1 MARVGEIDFGDLEGD
16 LEQVVKE
23 ATITLHSKLKLYEAA
38 SRGGIGTPVETGV
51 LIGNWQMN
59 MDSPGQGRVFNNLVY
74 AEPVI
79 TGENVP
85 PSWKKAKGSDFR
97 TRQGTKQNYHES
109 ILEEVMREDVPKIIS
124 SVSRRRS

>member
-1 MARVGEIDFGDLEGD
+1 MARVSEIDFGDLEGD

-38 SRGGIGTPVETGV
+38 SRGGIGTPVDTGV
-51 LIGNWQMN
+51 LIGRWQMT
-59 MDSPGQGRVFNNLVY
+59 MDSPKQGRVFNNLDY

-79 TGENVP
+79 TGENLP
-85 PSWKKAKGSDFR
+85 RNWGDNYR
-97 TRQGTKQNYHES
+97 TKQGTEVNYHES

-124 SVSRRRS
+124 SVRRRRR

>member
-1 MARVGEIDFGDLEGD
+1 MARVGKIDFDLDGLGE
-16 LEQVVKE
+16 EVVKR
-23 ATITLHSKLKLYEAA
+23 ATITLHGKLKLYEAA
-38 SRGGIGTPVETGV
+38 SRGGIGTPVDTGV
-51 LIGNWQMN
+51 LIGAWQMK
-59 MDSPGQGRVFNNLVY
+59 MDSPEQGRVFNSLEY

-109 ILEEVMREDVPKIIS
+109 ILEEVMEQDLPKIIS

>member
-23 ATITLHSKLKLYEAA
+23 ATLSLHGKLKLYEAA
-38 SRGGIGTPVETGV
+38 SRGGIGTPVDTGV
-51 LIGNWQMN
+51 LIGNWQMT
-59 MDSPGQGRVFNNLVY
+59 MDNPKQGRVFNNLVY

-97 TRQGTKQNYHES
+97 TKQGTKQNYHES

-124 SVSRRRS
+124 DVRRRRR

>member
-38 SRGGIGTPVETGV
+38 SRGGIGTPVDTGV
-51 LIGNWQMN
+51 LIGSWQMT
-59 MDSPGQGRVFNNLVY
+59 MDNPKQGRVFNSLDY

-79 TGENVP
+79 TGENLP
-85 PSWKKAKGSDFR
+85 PSWGGKYR
-97 TRQGTKQNYHES
+97 TKQGTKVNYHES
-109 ILEEVMREDVPKIIS
+109 ILEEVMQQDLPKIIS
-124 SVSRRRS
+124 SVSRRRR

>member
-38 SRGGIGTPVETGV
+38 SRGGIGTPVDTGV
-51 LIGNWQMN
+51 LIGNWQKT
-59 MDSPGQGRVFNNLVY
+59 MDSPKQGRVFNNLEY
-74 AEPVI
+74 AAPVI
-79 TGENVP
+79 AGENLP
-85 PSWKKAKGSDFR
+85 PSWGGQYR

-109 ILEEVMREDVPKIIS
+109 ILEEVMEQDLPKIIS
-124 SVSRRRS
+124 SVSRRRR

>member
-38 SRGGIGTPVETGV
+38 SRGGIGTPVDTGV
-51 LIGNWQMN
+51 LIGSWQKT
-59 MDSPGQGRVFNNLVY
+59 MDNPKQGRVFNSLDY

-79 TGENVP
+79 TGENLP
-85 PSWKKAKGSDFR
+85 PSWGGKYQTK
-97 TRQGTKQNYHES
+97 QGTKVNYHES
-109 ILEEVMREDVPKIIS
+109 ILEEVMQQDLPKIIS

>member
-1 MARVGEIDFGDLEGD
+1 MARVSEIDFGDLEGD

-38 SRGGIGTPVETGV
+38 SRGGIGTPVDTGV
-51 LIGNWQMN
+51 LIGRWQMT
-59 MDSPGQGRVFNNLVY
+59 MDSPKQGRVFNNLDY

-79 TGENVP
+79 TGENLP
-85 PSWKKAKGSDFR
+85 RSWGDKYR
-97 TRQGTKQNYHES
+97 TKQGTEVNYHES

-124 SVSRRRS
+124 SVRRRRR